1 MAAYFFDSSAI
12 AKRYHWEPGS
22 AWIRAVCSPRQH
34 HRLYL
39 SRLAHVEVVAGL
51 RRTGR
56 FEGMHPAAIDAM
68 VNTFERQLAL
78 SIPDRPTS
86 IYHLLPVSDAVLK
99 LAAALCNIYAG
110 RAEHPLRSLDAIQLA
125 SAITEV
131 STLADELMFVT
142 ADIRLAAVAED
153 EGFRVIN
160 PAFPPSPQ
168 T

>member
-86 IYHLLPVSDAVLK
+86 IYHLLPVSVAVLK
-99 LAAALCNIYAG
+99 LAAALK
-110 RAEHPLRSLDAIQLA
+110 
-125 SAITEV
+125 
-131 STLADELMFVT
+131 
-142 ADIRLAAVAED
+142 LAAQNIRFVALT
-153 EGFRVIN
+153 RSN
-160 PAFPPSPQ
+160 LPAPSQRCPLWPMS
-168 T
+168 

>member
-22 AWIRAVCSPRQH
+22 TWVRAVCSPRQQ

-56 FEGMHPAAIDAM
+56 IEDMHPAAIDAL

-78 SIPDRPTS
+78 STPDRPMS
-86 IYHLLPVSDAVLK
+86 IYHLLPVSDAVLR
-99 LAAALCNIYAG
+99 LAAALCNVYAG
-110 RAEHPLRSLDAIQLA
+110 RAAHPLRSLDAIQLA
-125 SAITEV
+125 SAITEA
-131 STLADELMFVT
+131 STLADELVFVT
-142 ADIRLAAVAED
+142 ADTHLATVAED

-160 PAFPPSPQ
+160 PAFPPSP
-168 T
+168 